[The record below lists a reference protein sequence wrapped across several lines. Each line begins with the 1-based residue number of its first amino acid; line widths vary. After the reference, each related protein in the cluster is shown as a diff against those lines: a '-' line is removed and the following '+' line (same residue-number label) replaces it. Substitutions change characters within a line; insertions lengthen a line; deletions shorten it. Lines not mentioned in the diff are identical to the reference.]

1 MVKHLR
7 VMALVM
13 AGVVAGGMS
22 LGAAAKKPAAAK
34 PAAKAPAKPAAKPA
48 AKAAAKDADPAA
60 ELRAEWKLGELKLT
74 REAVEDGNF
83 PPDIQGAA
91 IAAVDWFLGQQEG
104 LIAKAGESAAD
115 EARARKAQPKLD
127 AQFRQR
133 MAGIYDNPEL
143 MAELGR
149 RLKALNKEMDKLAKG
164 ADELF
169 ADMESVGLTP
179 AQKAKLKPVVASAS
193 DDVKKSVA
201 KSASKSTKD
210 PKGREEVVA
219 KYKAARKKIN
229 QELTPEQ
236 REKLAKK
243 LAEEP

>member
-13 AGVVAGGMS
+13 AGVLAGGTS

-34 PAAKAPAKPAAKPA
+34 PVAKAAAKPA

-83 PPDIQGAA
+83 PPDIQEAA
-91 IAAVDWFLGQQEG
+91 IAAVDWFLDQQEG
-104 LIAKAGESAAD
+104 LISKAGNSAAD
-115 EARARKAQPKLD
+115 ETRARKAQPKLE

-164 ADELF
+164 ADALF

-193 DDVKKSVA
+193 DDVKKTVA

-229 QELTPEQ
+229 QELTPAQ

>member
-13 AGVVAGGMS
+13 AGVLAGGMS
-22 LGAAAKKPAAAK
+22 LGAAVKKPAAAK
-34 PAAKAPAKPAAKPA
+34 PTAKSPAKPA
-48 AKAAAKDADPAA
+48 AKAAAKDADTAA

-91 IAAVDWFLGQQEG
+91 TAAVDWFLDQQEG
-104 LIAKAGESAAD
+104 LIAKAGDSAAE
-115 EARARKAQPKLD
+115 EARARKAQPKLE

-133 MAGIYDNPEL
+133 MAGIYENPQL
-143 MAELGR
+143 MAELTR
-149 RLKALNKEMDKLAKG
+149 RIKALNKEMDKLAKG
-164 ADELF
+164 ADALF

-179 AQKAKLKPVVASAS
+179 AQRAKLKPVVASAS
-193 DDVKKSVA
+193 DDVKKTVA

-210 PKGREEVVA
+210 PKGRDEVVA